1 MPTDATLRRADLVLG
16 DLESNGG
23 LLQPEQANSFIDF
36 IQEQPTIV
44 AQARLERMNSPQK
57 KIDRMG
63 FDKRILQA
71 AANSG
76 STPAATGQ
84 QDDATN
90 DRYLLRERRSK
101 VVTTQIELNTSEM
114 IGEVRIPYE
123 VLEDNLERGGM
134 ETHIMRQM
142 AERFAI
148 DLEEFALL
156 ADTAYTD
163 ASNPADEDF
172 YGLQDGWLKR
182 MTANVVNHNA
192 VVAPEMFVNGMLAM
206 PQKYLRNL
214 NLLKHFVTIQDA
226 IRYRNV
232 VSQRAT
238 GYGDSMLTTSAPIY
252 AAGVQVETAPL
263 MPQTLGFFTFP
274 KNLLFGIQRQI
285 TVETDKDIRSREIII
300 VVTCRVALQIDDVDA
315 TVKYTNVLAA

>member
-1 MPTDATLRRADLVLG
+1 MPSDSLIKRADLVLG

-23 LLQPEQANSFIDF
+23 LLQPEQANRFIDF

-44 AQARLERMNSPQK
+44 AQSRLIRMNSPQRL
-57 KIDRMG
+57 IDRMG
-63 FDKRILQA
+63 FDRRILQA
-71 AANSG
+71 ANNSG
-76 STPAATGQ
+76 SDPAAEGL
-84 QDDATN
+84 QDDSTN
-90 DRYLLRERRSK
+90 DRFLARELRSK
-101 VVTTQIELNTSEM
+101 VTTTQIKLETSEL

-123 VLEDNLERGGM
+123 VLEDNLERGGL
-134 ETHIMRQM
+134 EAHIMRQM

-156 ADTAYTD
+156 ADTDYTGDPEDEAY
-163 ASNPADEDF
+163 F
-172 YGLQDGWLKR
+172 GLQDGWLKR
-182 MTANVVNHNA
+182 MNVNLVNHNSII
-192 VVAPEMFVNGMLAM
+192 APEMFVNGMLAM
-206 PQKYLRNL
+206 PQKYLRDL
-214 NLLKHFVTIQDA
+214 GRLKHFVTIQDA

-238 GYGDSMLTTSAPIY
+238 GYGDAMLTTSAPIY

-274 KNLLFGIQRQI
+274 SNLLFGIQRQI
-285 TVETDKDIRSREIII
+285 SVETDKDIRSREIII

-315 TVKYTNVLAA
+315 TVKYTNILPS

>member
-23 LLQPEQANSFIDF
+23 LLQPEQANTFIDF

-44 AQARLERMNSPQK
+44 AQSRLIRMNSPRRL
-57 KIDRMG
+57 IDRMG

-71 AANSG
+71 AVNG
-76 STPAATGQ
+76 TTPATGM
-84 QDDATN
+84 QDDGTN
-90 DRYLLRERRSK
+90 DRYLAAARRSA
-101 VVTTQIELNTSEM
+101 VTTTQIEVTTSEM
-114 IGEVRIPYE
+114 IGEIRIPYE
-123 VLEDNLERGGM
+123 VLEDNIERGGM
-134 ETHIMRQM
+134 EAHIMRQM
-142 AERFAI
+142 AERFAV

-163 ASNPADEDF
+163 AGAPEDEDF

-192 VVAPEMFVNGMLAM
+192 VVSPEMFVNGMLAM

-214 NLLKHFVTIQDA
+214 NALKHFVTIQDA

-238 GYGDSMLTTSAPIY
+238 GYGDSMLTSSAPIY

-274 KNLLFGIQRQI
+274 QNLLFGIQRQI
-285 TVETDKDIRSREIII
+285 TVETDKDIRSREIIV
-300 VVTCRVALQIDDVDA
+300 VVTCRVGLQIDDVDA
-315 TVKYTNVLAA
+315 TVKYTNVLAS

>member
-16 DLESNGG
+16 DLDTNGG
-23 LLQPEQANSFIDF
+23 LLQPEQANTFIDF

-44 AQARLERMNSPQK
+44 GQSRLIRMNSPRRL
-57 KIDRMG
+57 IDRMG

-71 AANSG
+71 ATNSG
-76 STPAATGQ
+76 STPPADGQ
-84 QDDATN
+84 MDDATN
-90 DRYLLRERRSK
+90 DRYLARARRSK
-101 VVTTQIELNTSEM
+101 VTTTQIEVNTSEM

-123 VLEDNLERGGM
+123 VLEDNIERGGM
-134 ETHIMRQM
+134 EAHIMRQM
-142 AERFAI
+142 AERFAV

-163 ASNPADEDF
+163 APNPDDEDF

-192 VVAPEMFVNGMLAM
+192 IVSPEMFVNGMLAM

-214 NLLKHFVTIQDA
+214 NALKHFVTIQDA

-238 GYGDSMLTTSAPIY
+238 GYGDSMLTSSAPIY

-263 MPQTLGFFTFP
+263 MPQTVGFFTFP
-274 KNLLFGIQRQI
+274 QNLLFGIQRQI
-285 TVETDKDIRSREIII
+285 TVETDKDIRSREIVV
-300 VVTCRVALQIDDVDA
+300 VVTCRVGLQIDDVDA
-315 TVKYTNVLAA
+315 TVKYTNVLAS